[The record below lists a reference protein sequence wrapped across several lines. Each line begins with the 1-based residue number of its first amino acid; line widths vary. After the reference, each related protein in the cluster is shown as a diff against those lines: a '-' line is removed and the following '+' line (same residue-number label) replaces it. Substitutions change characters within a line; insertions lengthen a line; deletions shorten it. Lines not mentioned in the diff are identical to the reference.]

1 MSIRAHL
8 LSALSL
14 SVITLNLAI
23 WCVPLVLLSGFRG
36 LFPFLRRRCDAAM
49 DWIYR
54 AAVVIDDAWLH
65 AVVGVEWDE
74 PDLQLRPDESVL
86 VISNHA
92 SWADIFMIQSVI
104 ARRGPVL
111 KFLAKRELIY
121 VPILGLI
128 LWAFE
133 FPLLRRQA
141 AAGEGEAARRA
152 ADLEAIRGACQSFRH
167 RPAGLLNFAEGTRFT
182 EAKRAAGSGEYMHLL
197 PPRVG
202 GFTALLDGLEGSAS
216 RVIDLTLIYAEPV
229 SFWAFLGGACP
240 RVGVEASSAATG
252 EIPGDR
258 SGRATW
264 LAERW
269 QHKDRLIE
277 AARR

>member
-1 MSIRAHL
+1 MSIRSHL

-14 SVITLNLAI
+14 AVITLNLVL
-23 WCVPLVLLSGFRG
+23 WCVPLIVLAGMKA
-36 LFPFLRRRCDAAM
+36 LFPFLRRSCDAAM

-54 AAVVIDDAWLH
+54 AAVVVDDAWLRS
-65 AVVGVEWDE
+65 VVGIEWDQ
-74 PDLQLRPDESVL
+74 PDLGLRRDESVL

-104 ARRGPVL
+104 ARRGPAL

-133 FPLLRRQA
+133 FPLLRRRA
-141 AAGEGEAARRA
+141 AEGEGEGARRA
-152 ADLEAIRGACQSFRH
+152 ADLTAIREACRSVRH

-182 EAKRAAGSGEYMHLL
+182 EAKRAAGSGEYAYLL

-202 GFTALLDGLEGSAS
+202 GFAALLDGLEGAAE
-216 RVIDLTLIYAEPV
+216 RVIDLTLIYTEPV
-229 SFWAFLGGACP
+229 SFWAFLGGASP
-240 RVGVEASSAATG
+240 RVRLEASWVAAD
-252 EIPGDR
+252 EIPPDR

-269 QHKDRLIE
+269 QRKEHLIE